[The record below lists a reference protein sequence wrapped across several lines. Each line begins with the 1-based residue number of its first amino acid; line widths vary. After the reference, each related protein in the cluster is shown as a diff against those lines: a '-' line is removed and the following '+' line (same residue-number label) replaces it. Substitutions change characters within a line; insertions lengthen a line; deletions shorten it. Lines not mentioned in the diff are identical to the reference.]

1 MKSPLLRFVF
11 LSLLFLVLSLRQAPL
26 YAQLG
31 FIQHAD
37 RRVLLP
43 TNPAE
48 TGFVEQPDLRL
59 LMRTEGFLGS
69 IQDYS
74 VTATVP
80 GLGFSI
86 LGTGSA
92 HDSVTELRFSSGASG
107 RVFSSGIGFTTYRG
121 EGAAAYGN
129 SLSSGFVVRGSN
141 YASAGFTGTVSLTG
155 SGMEGVA
162 DLAVRPFGTPRL
174 TLRGDYALDSE
185 HEDLLSGDWSAGV
198 QIEPLP
204 GIRFSGTYVSD
215 GSMSAGIHFSAG
227 RIGTGYAVEQ
237 PGLAN
242 DDDPLSGIWSLNLGA
257 YDRTVFDTVLA
268 QPSRFLELRVSGSVS
283 ERGLALFD
291 PSPNMRDLVR
301 AVNEAAID
309 PTVGG
314 IILNARGAILG
325 QSRAMELAE
334 HLNRFRASGKQV
346 VLFLETAGMDA
357 LYLMA
362 ASDHVVMD
370 PYGSLFMPGF
380 FANTTYLADLL
391 AEAGIGAEEFRYETY
406 KSGFET
412 FVRSDMSDAEREQRD
427 SYVGHYYESLMS
439 VLVLSGRVT
448 EQNFS
453 SLIDFAPAIP
463 AAMLVE
469 HGLVDSLGRYPDAD
483 DVLQEVA
490 GGNVTRTGPSGLVP
504 RNAPRDDRWEAP
516 ARIGVVFATGE
527 VLPDSG
533 MNTRALAQ
541 TIRAMREDT
550 SIEAVLVRVESP
562 GGSILASELLAS
574 EVRRTAQ
581 AKPVIVSMGGLAASG
596 GYWISMYADTI
607 FAEPLT
613 LTGSIGVIGGWF
625 SDEGISRRLFL
636 DTDGVQRGRSAD
648 LYGGALLP
656 LLGLELPGRG
666 LTVEERDEF
675 LRQTE
680 AYYEDF
686 LERVADARD
695 LDTERV
701 RAIAQGRIW
710 TGPEALEHGLV
721 DRIGTFTDALEH
733 VVEVAGVRP
742 GRRVELVTG
751 PSLPVFAVPDPA
763 ALLFGTQRRQGLTQ
777 TPPDALVS
785 YLELTLRMNGQPLVL
800 VPFELMKWYT
810 RGSQY
815 RY

>member
-1 MKSPLLRFVF
+1 MKSPRFRFVCTSVLLLI
-11 LSLLFLVLSLRQAPL
+11 LSLSQAPL

-31 FIQHAD
+31 FIPHAE
-37 RRVLLP
+37 RRALLP

-59 LMRTEGFLGS
+59 SVRTEGLLGS
-69 IQDYS
+69 MQDYS
-74 VTATVP
+74 VTAAVP
-80 GLGFSI
+80 GLGFSV
-86 LGTGSA
+86 LGTGTT
-92 HDSVTELRFSSGASG
+92 HDAVTELRFSSGASG

-141 YASAGFTGTVSLTG
+141 YASAGFTGTISLAG
-155 SGMEGVA
+155 SGMEGVG
-162 DLAVRPFGTPRL
+162 DLAIRPFGTPLL

-204 GIRFSGTYVSD
+204 GIRFSGAYASD
-215 GSMSAGIHFSAG
+215 GGVSAGIHVSAG

-237 PGLAN
+237 AGPTDNG
-242 DDDPLSGIWSLNLGA
+242 DPLSSVWSLNLGA

-268 QPSRFLELRVSGSVS
+268 QPTRFLELRVPGPVS
-283 ERGLALFD
+283 ERGVALFD
-291 PSPNMRDLVR
+291 QSPNMRDLVQ
-301 AVNEAAID
+301 AITEAALD

-314 IILNARGAILG
+314 IVLNARGAIPG

-357 LYLMA
+357 LYLVA
-362 ASDHVVMD
+362 ASDHVYMD
-370 PYGSLFMPGF
+370 PYGSVFMPGF

-412 FVRSDMSDAEREQRD
+412 FVRSEMSDAEREQRD

-439 VLVLSGRVT
+439 VLVLSGRIT
-448 EQNFS
+448 EENFGR
-453 SLIDFAPAIP
+453 LIDFAPAVP
-463 AAMLVE
+463 AATLQE
-469 HGLVDSLGRYPDAD
+469 HGLVDSLGRYPDVD
-483 DVLQEVA
+483 DVLQEIA
-490 GGNVTRTGPSGLVP
+490 GGSVTRTGPAGLVP
-504 RNAPRDDRWEAP
+504 RNTPRDDRWEAP
-516 ARIGVVFATGE
+516 ARIGVVFAIGE

-541 TIRAMREDT
+541 TLRSMREDS
-550 SIEAVLVRVESP
+550 SIEAVLIRVESP

-574 EVRRTAQ
+574 EVRRTADV
-581 AKPVIVSMGGLAASG
+581 KPVIVSMGGLAASG

-636 DTDGVQRGRSAD
+636 ETDGIQRGRSAD
-648 LYGGALLP
+648 LFGGATLP
-656 LLGLELPGRG
+656 LVGLELPGRG
-666 LTVEERDEF
+666 LTTEEREEF

-701 RAIAQGRIW
+701 HDIAQGRIW

-733 VVEVAGVRP
+733 VVEAAGVRP

-751 PSLPVFAVPDPA
+751 PALPVFAIPDPS
-763 ALLFGTQRRQGLTQ
+763 ALLFGAQRRQSLTQ
-777 TPPDALVS
+777 TQPDALAS
-785 YLELTLRMNGQPLVL
+785 YLDVTLRMNGQPLVM